1 MSSPSSPAYRQGGE
15 RVSSPPGLC
24 TTYEGHN
31 TEYLEHIL
39 PFVEY
44 IEVTPDAMAQ
54 YKNEEI
60 ILHETSLADLKSLGA
75 NTRIIVHGVGLSIG
89 SYEGYSQYY
98 IRLLDTLFE
107 QLNVSWHSEHL
118 AYTTVNG
125 EHLGTMLALPK
136 TDQVLDMICERVSAL
151 QTRYGLPFLLEN
163 VVHLLP
169 DFPGTYSEA
178 GFLNALTERT
188 GCGLLLDVYN
198 LECDAQNNKF
208 DINAFYDPDTAAP
221 GKMSFRRAG
230 FLTQVDG
237 WGRGGG
243 EKLEARRQGLRL
255 RRCPDVRWQH
265 GGAFPG
271 DRGHASRER
280 GTGRL
285 AFRWRPAGAH
295 RPDELQHCCQDHS
308 PNEKRTFAN
317 LHGVTSNRS
326 FAHLYSPQQRNVCS
340 AEARIVLRFGG
351 VLGLECVDAG
361 PALC

>member
-1 MSSPSSPAYRQGGE
+1 MSYTSSPGYRQGGE

-39 PFVEY
+39 PYVEY
-44 IEVTPDAMAQ
+44 IEVTPDAIAQ

-60 ILHETSLADLKSLGA
+60 ILHEPSLADLKSLGA
-75 NTRIIVHGVGLSIG
+75 NTSIIVHGVGLSIG

-208 DINAFYDPDTAAP
+208 DVDAFLDELHIESVREIHVACGTELEGFLVDVHTRTTRDSTIALAQ
-221 GKMSFRRAG
+221 RILQRAG
-230 FLTQVDG
+230 NV
-237 WGRGGG
+237 
-243 EKLEARRQGLRL
+243 EAVTFELLHQAIPALGYEVITNELIRL
-255 RRCPDVRWQH
+255 RQH
-265 GGAFPG
+265 
-271 DRGHASRER
+271 
-280 GTGRL
+280 L
-285 AFRWRPAGAH
+285 
-295 RPDELQHCCQDHS
+295 LQ
-308 PNEKRTFAN
+308 
-317 LHGVTSNRS
+317 
-326 FAHLYSPQQRNVCS
+326 
-340 AEARIVLRFGG
+340 
-351 VLGLECVDAG
+351 
-361 PALC
+361 